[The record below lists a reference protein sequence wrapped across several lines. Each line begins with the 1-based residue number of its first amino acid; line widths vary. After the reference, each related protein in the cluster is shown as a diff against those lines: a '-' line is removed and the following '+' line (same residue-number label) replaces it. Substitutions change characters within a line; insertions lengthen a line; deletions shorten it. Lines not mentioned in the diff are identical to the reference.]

1 MPANPAD
8 QLEPDQLEPDP
19 LAADPLAADNEYTLL
34 EEIANAVTHGIGAVL
49 SVAALVALVALAAVK
64 DDVRV
69 LVSLTIYGSTLVLL
83 YLASTLYH
91 AVRHAR
97 AKLVFKTCDH
107 AAIFLLIAGTYTPY
121 CLLVMDGAWGWTLF
135 AVMWSI
141 AAFGVVFKILHTN
154 RYARLS
160 LMLYLCMGWLGVF
173 AVGPIVANMATEGVL
188 LLALGGLAYTGGVA
202 FFLWESMPFNHAIW
216 HLFVLAGST
225 CHFLSIYFYV
235 AQGAVSA

>member
-1 MPANPAD
+1 MPVHPAD
-8 QLEPDQLEPDP
+8 PMAADP
-19 LAADPLAADNEYTLL
+19 HATDPLAADNEYTLL

-49 SVAALVALVALAAVK
+49 AVAALVALVALAAMD

-121 CLLVMDGAWGWTLF
+121 CLLVMGGAWGWTLF

-141 AAFGVVFKILHTN
+141 AAFGVVFKILHVN

-160 LMLYLCMGWLGVF
+160 LMLYLGMGWLGVF
-173 AVGPIVANMATEGVL
+173 AVGPIVSNMATEGVL

-202 FFLWESMPFNHAIW
+202 FFLWESMPFNHAVW

-225 CHFLSIYFYV
+225 CHFLSIYYSV
-235 AQGAVSA
+235 AQGTVSA